1 MYKLD
6 SFIKETLRLFPLG
19 YGKARGIIH
28 LTAIVGQFRRVV
40 QDYTFSNGMTVPV
53 GAEVTVPLMA
63 IHLDDKIYENASEFN
78 GFRFSS
84 MRDQNPKAESNA
96 KYEAANTS
104 VEFLTFSHGRH
115 PWYTQSLQLQ

>member
-19 YGKARGIIH
+19 YGKAGGRIH
-28 LTAIVGQFRRVV
+28 LTVIVGQFRRVV
-40 QDYTFSNGMTVPV
+40 QDYTFSNGITVPV

-63 IHLDDKIYENASEFN
+63 IHLDEKIYQNANEFN
-78 GFRFSS
+78 GFRFGS
-84 MRDQNPKAESNA
+84 MRNQNPEAEPNA

-104 VEFLTFSHGRH
+104 AEFLTFSHGRH
-115 PWYTQSLQLQ
+115 PWYTPSRQLQ